1 MNKRNININVE
12 YLTRVEGHG
21 NIVINVK
28 KGRLETCRLDIV
40 EAPRFFEGMLRDRSI
55 FEAQHITSRI
65 CGICACGHTLA
76 SIQAAEDAL
85 GITPTEQTVK
95 LRKLLLHFEIL
106 DSHIL
111 HIYLLVAPDL
121 LGVKSFLPLINSH
134 NEVVRRALRM
144 KKACNDMCDILVGRH
159 VHPISAIVGGFTKL
173 PKPKDLDAML
183 NMFKDMRSD
192 IDATLELAA
201 LLKFPDFE
209 RDTEYVALV
218 SDDEEYPLL
227 MGDIGSTDGVRM
239 NKKDYRGIT
248 NEFVVPHSSAKH
260 AKLSR
265 ESYAVG
271 ALARFNLNSEKL
283 HPKAKEVAAAL
294 GLKPKCINPY
304 LNTVAQLVECVHCLE
319 EAVSILEDLKNSSLN
334 YNEEIVVGLN
344 EQHRIPVRAGNGVG
358 AVEVPRGIL
367 FHNYQTD
374 KNGIIVNADCVIPT
388 NQNTANIEY
397 DMMKLVPEIL
407 DRSDEEITL
416 AAEMLVRSYDPCIS
430 CSTHFLNIKFMNK
443 SNSGSFIRSDPDK
456 REL

>member
-1 MNKRNININVE
+1 MSKRNVNINVE

-28 KGRLETCRLDIV
+28 EGKLDTCRLDIV
-40 EAPRFFEGMLRDRSI
+40 EAPRFFEGMLRGRSI

-85 GITPTEQTVK
+85 GITPTEQTIK
-95 LRKLLLHFEIL
+95 LRKLLLHYEML

-121 LGVKSFLPLINSH
+121 LGVKSFVPLIKSH

-144 KKACNDMCDILVGRH
+144 KKTCNDLCDILVGRH

-173 PKPKDLDAML
+173 PRPKDLDAML
-183 NMFKDMRSD
+183 NMLKGMRPDME
-192 IDATLELAA
+192 ATVELAA
-201 LLKFPDFE
+201 SLKFPEFE
-209 RDTEYVALV
+209 RDTEYVGLV
-218 SDDEEYPLL
+218 SDESEYPLL
-227 MGDIGSTDGVRM
+227 IGDIGSTDGVRM
-239 NKKDYRGIT
+239 NKKDYRKIT

-283 HPKAKEVAAAL
+283 HPKAKEVAAAV

-319 EAVSILEDLKNSSLN
+319 DAISILEDLQNTPLN

-344 EQHRIPVRAGNGVG
+344 EQGKIPVRPGNGVG

-374 KNGIIVNADCVIPT
+374 GNGIIRDANCIIPT
-388 NQNTANIEY
+388 SQNTGNIEY

-407 DRSDEEITL
+407 DKSDEEITL
-416 AAEMLVRSYDPCIS
+416 AIEMLVRSYDPCIS
-430 CSTHFLNIKFMNK
+430 CSAHFLD
-443 SNSGSFIRSDPDK
+443 IRFVK
-456 REL
+456 

>member
-1 MNKRNININVE
+1 MSKRTVNIHVE

-21 NIVINVK
+21 NIVVNVREGK
-28 KGRLETCRLDIV
+28 LETCRLDII
-40 EAPRFFEGMLRDRSI
+40 ESPRFFEGMLRGRSI

-95 LRKLLLHFEIL
+95 LRKLLLHYEIL

-111 HIYLLVAPDL
+111 HIYLLAAPDL
-121 LGVKSFLPLINSH
+121 FGVKSFMPLISSH

-144 KKACNDMCDILVGRH
+144 KKTCNDLCDILVGRH

-173 PKPKDLDAML
+173 PGKKDLDAMSEML
-183 NMFKDMRSD
+183 RGMTPDM
-192 IDATLELAA
+192 DATVEVAA
-201 LLKFPDFE
+201 SLKFPEFE

-218 SDDEEYPLL
+218 SDHEYPLL
-227 MGDIGSTDGVRM
+227 AGDIGSTDGVRM
-239 NKKDYRGIT
+239 NKKDYRDIA
-248 NEFVVPHSSAKH
+248 NEFIVPHSSAKH

-271 ALARFNLNSEKL
+271 ALARFNMNYESL
-283 HPKAKEVAAAL
+283 HRKAKEVAAFL
-294 GLKPKCINPY
+294 GLKPRCTNPY

-319 EAVSILEDLKNSSLN
+319 DARVILENLN
-334 YNEEIVVGLN
+334 NTPLRYDEEIVVGLN
-344 EQHRIPVRAGNGVG
+344 ERGTIPVRAGDGVG
-358 AVEVPRGIL
+358 AVEVPRGVL

-374 KNGIIVNADCVIPT
+374 DKGIIRNANCIIPT
-388 NQNTANIEY
+388 SQNTGNIEY

-407 DRSDEEITL
+407 HRSDEEITH
-416 AAEMLVRSYDPCIS
+416 AIEMLVRAYDPCIS
-430 CSTHFLNIKFMNK
+430 CSAHTLDIKFL
-443 SNSGSFIRSDPDK
+443 R
-456 REL
+456 

>member
-1 MNKRNININVE
+1 MKKNVNINIE

-28 KGRLETCRLDIV
+28 DGKLETCRLDIV
-40 EAPRFFEGMLRDRSI
+40 EAPRFFEGMLRGRSI

-85 GITPTEQTVK
+85 GITPTEQTIK
-95 LRKLLLHFEIL
+95 LRKLLLHLEIL

-121 LGVKSFLPLINSH
+121 LGVKSFAPLISSH

-144 KKACNDMCDILVGRH
+144 KKICNDLCDILVGRH

-173 PKPKDLDAML
+173 PRPKDLDAML
-183 NMFKDMRSD
+183 NMLTGMRTDME
-192 IDATLELAA
+192 ATIELAA
-201 LLKFPDFE
+201 SLKFPEFE

-218 SDDEEYPLL
+218 SDDAEYPLL

-239 NKKDYRGIT
+239 NKKDYKNIT
-248 NEFVVPHSSAKH
+248 NEFIVSHSSAKH

-271 ALARFNLNSEKL
+271 ALARFNLNAEKL
-283 HPKAKEVAAAL
+283 HPKAKEIAVAV

-304 LNTVAQLVECVHCLE
+304 LNTVAQLIESVHCLE
-319 EAVSILEDLKNSSLN
+319 DAISIVEDLESKPVI
-334 YNEEIVVGLN
+334 YDEEIVIGLN

-374 KNGIIVNADCVIPT
+374 ENGTIVNANCVIPT
-388 NQNTANIEY
+388 NQNTGNIEY
-397 DMMKLVPEIL
+397 DMVKLVPEVL
-407 DRSDEEITL
+407 DRSEEKIVL
-416 AAEMLVRSYDPCIS
+416 AIEMLVRAYDPCIS
-430 CSTHFLNIKFMNK
+430 CSTHLLNIGFVNK
-443 SNSGSFIRSDPDK
+443 RQ
-456 REL
+456 

>member
-1 MNKRNININVE
+1 MKKNVNINVG

-28 KGRLETCRLDIV
+28 EGKLDTCRLDIV
-40 EAPRFFEGMLRDRSI
+40 EAPRFFEGMLRGRSI

-76 SIQAAEDAL
+76 SIQAAEEAL
-85 GITPTEQTVK
+85 GITPTEQTIN
-95 LRKLLLHFEIL
+95 LRKLLLHYEML

-111 HIYLLVAPDL
+111 HIYLLVSPDL
-121 LGVKSFLPLINSH
+121 LGVKSFMPLIKSH
-134 NEVVRRALRM
+134 GDTVRRALRM
-144 KKACNDMCDILVGRH
+144 KKTCNDLCDILVGRH

-173 PKPKDLDAML
+173 PRPKDIDAML
-183 NMFKDMRSD
+183 NMLKGMRPDM
-192 IDATLELAA
+192 DATVELAA
-201 LLKFPDFE
+201 SLKFPEFE

-218 SDDEEYPLL
+218 SDEGEYPLL
-227 MGDIGSTDGVRM
+227 MGDIGSTDGARM
-239 NKKDYRGIT
+239 NKKDYKRIT
-248 NEFVVPHSSAKH
+248 NEFIVPHSSAKH

-283 HPKAKEVAAAL
+283 YPKAKEVAAAT

-319 EAVSILEDLKNSSLN
+319 DAVSILEGLQNTPLN

-344 EQHRIPVRAGNGVG
+344 EQGKIPVRAGNGMG

-374 KNGIIVNADCVIPT
+374 EDGIIINANCVIPT
-388 NQNTANIEY
+388 SQNTGNIEY

-407 DRSDEEITL
+407 DRSEEEITL
-416 AAEMLVRSYDPCIS
+416 SVEMLVRSYDPCIS
-430 CSTHFLNIKFMNK
+430 CSAHFLDIRFIK
-443 SNSGSFIRSDPDK
+443 
-456 REL
+456 